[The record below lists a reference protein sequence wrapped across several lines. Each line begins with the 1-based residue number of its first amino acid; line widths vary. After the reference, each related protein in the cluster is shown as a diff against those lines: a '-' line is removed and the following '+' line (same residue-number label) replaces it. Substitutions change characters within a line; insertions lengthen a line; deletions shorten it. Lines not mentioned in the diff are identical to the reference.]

1 MNNTPINKMVYKL
14 KSTLNRDFLR
24 KKIREIRWTMESL
37 SWIQL
42 TLTLAFFIIFMII
55 PLLSVVQKAF
65 TDSNGNLSL
74 SWFNLIFTNP
84 FFIKNPFE
92 VLINAKFF
100 TIVGETLYIT
110 GIDFG
115 VVLNSIFVALITT
128 IISTVL
134 GTSMAFIMARYKFRG
149 KAIFQTAMIIPLLS
163 SPFIGAIGIQ
173 RMIGR
178 LGVLNI
184 LFHDTLHIL
193 PFRIVLDGLAAVIFV
208 QVLHF
213 FALVYVNAYTAFVNI
228 DPTMEEQAEN
238 LGSRGFHLF
247 RTITFPLAL
256 PGIQAGA
263 ILTFILSI
271 EDLGTPIVFHSSTQ
285 ATKLLTYQVFNKIF
299 APTGDIDPMAPA
311 LGLILLVIA
320 MAGFIL
326 IRKYVSLRQ
335 YAMISKGG
343 TWHPRLSIPTKKQA
357 VIFYVFMIIVL
368 AFALIPHTGV
378 FLLSIAKTWPATV
391 LPTETTLGN
400 FGLLFED
407 SAIGRSISNSL
418 IYSVVATIIMVILG
432 TSAAYIIARKKL
444 PGRDALDILVTLP
457 VAIPGIVIAI
467 GYFTTFLNTP
477 LSPLI
482 SAVPLLIISYTLRK
496 IPFTIRSVYAG
507 LQQTHEVLEEASSNL
522 GARATTTFR
531 RIILPLISVNILAG
545 GMLSFVYSMSEV
557 STSLI
562 LGGVQPES
570 APLTWKMQDVLWQV
584 SGGPFQAA
592 VLGLLLMLIQ
602 IVIIVVIN
610 KVLKQRVS
618 VITGI

>member
-1 MNNTPINKMVYKL
+1 MNRMSVNKTLQKL
-14 KSTLNRDFLR
+14 KASLNRAFLS
-24 KKIREIRWTMESL
+24 KKLREIRWNMESL
-37 SWIQL
+37 SWVQL
-42 TLTLAFFIIFMII
+42 TITLAFFLLFMII
-55 PLLSVVQKAF
+55 PLLSLVQSAF
-65 TDSNGNLSL
+65 TDKGGNFTL
-74 SWFNLIFTNP
+74 SWFNLIFKNP
-84 FFIKNPFE
+84 FFFKNPIDS
-92 VLINAKFF
+92 LLTSKFF
-100 TIVGETLYIT
+100 TVTSTTLYVT
-110 GIDFG
+110 GIDCG
-115 VVLNSIFVALITT
+115 VVFNSIFVALITT
-128 IISTVL
+128 VLSTSL
-134 GTSMAFIMARYKFRG
+134 GTLIAFIMARYKFWG
-149 KAIFQTAMIIPLLS
+149 KPIFQTAMIIPLLS

-173 RMIGR
+173 RMIGP
-178 LGVLNI
+178 LGVLN
-184 LFHDTLHIL
+184 LLLHDTLHIL
-193 PFRIVLDGLAAVIFV
+193 PFRIVIDGLAAVIFV

-228 DPTMEEQAEN
+228 DPSMEEQAEN

-271 EDLGTPIVFHSSTQ
+271 EDLGTPIVFHGSTQ

-299 APTGDIDPMAPA
+299 APTGDIDPIAPA
-311 LGLILLVIA
+311 LGLILLTIA
-320 MAGFIL
+320 MVGFIV

-343 TWHPRLSIPTKKQA
+343 TWHPRLSIATKKQTI
-357 VIFYVFMIIVL
+357 VFYAFMIIVL

-378 FLLSIAKTWPATV
+378 FLLSIAKTWRATI
-391 LPTETTLGN
+391 LPTEITLGN

-407 SAIGRSISNSL
+407 SAIGGSISNSL
-418 IYSVVATIIMVILG
+418 IYSIVATIIMIVLG
-432 TSAAYIIARKKL
+432 TSAAYIIARKRL
-444 PGRDALDILVTLP
+444 PGRDYLDILVTLP
-457 VAIPGIVIAI
+457 VAIPGIAIAI

-482 SAVPLLIISYTLRK
+482 SAVPLLIISYTIRK
-496 IPFTIRSVYAG
+496 VPFTIRSAFAG
-507 LQQTHEVLEEASSNL
+507 LQQTHEVLEEASRNL

-531 RIILPLISVNILAG
+531 RIVLPLISVNVLAG
-545 GMLSFVYSMSEV
+545 GMLSFVYAMSEV

-584 SGGPFQAA
+584 AGGPFQAA
-592 VLGLLLMLIQ
+592 VLGVLLMVIQ
-602 IVIIVVIN
+602 IVIIIVVN
-610 KVLKQRVS
+610 RVLKQRVS